1 MASVRLRDLC
11 EKLDV
16 SSELRS
22 QMWTCFEYCLTH
34 HIDLMQD
41 RHLDQLLMCA
51 VYVIA
56 KVTSNDRS
64 FQEIMRCYRLQ
75 PQAESHVSDYYFSIL
90 PSNYEYASVP
100 GDGQPMCNE
109 MKLQFV

>member
-100 GDGQPMCNE
+100 AGVQ
-109 MKLQFV
+109 

>member
-16 SSELRS
+16 TSELRS

-75 PQAESHVSDYYFSIL
+75 PQAESHVSVSY
-90 PSNYEYASVP
+90 
-100 GDGQPMCNE
+100 
-109 MKLQFV
+109 